1 MQKIVAFVVFCLLVF
16 VLLVDFGL
24 ICVFVRLKSFR
35 KKKIN
40 RLEIVPI
47 TSFTILLT
55 STPIKPP
62 IENLFVRTCFY
73 LLKSLFIHDNPWESL
88 FCVWS
93 FVRIFLNPSCLWKSL
108 LFILICKKSLL
119 IYAHLWE
126 SLLLSI
132 F

>member
-24 ICVFVRLKSFR
+24 ICVFVRLKSFH
-35 KKKIN
+35 KKRLN

-62 IENLFVRTCFY
+62 IENLFVRTYFY
-73 LLKSLFIHDNPWESL
+73 LLKSLFIHDN
-88 FCVWS
+88 F
-93 FVRIFLNPSCLWKSL
+93 
-108 LFILICKKSLL
+108 
-119 IYAHLWE
+119 
-126 SLLLSI
+126 
-132 F
+132 

>member
-24 ICVFVRLKSFR
+24 ICVFVRLKSFH
-35 KKKIN
+35 KKKLN
-40 RLEIVPI
+40 RLEIVLI

-73 LLKSLFIHDNPWESL
+73 LLKSLFIHDNL
-88 FCVWS
+88 
-93 FVRIFLNPSCLWKSL
+93 
-108 LFILICKKSLL
+108 
-119 IYAHLWE
+119 
-126 SLLLSI
+126 
-132 F
+132 